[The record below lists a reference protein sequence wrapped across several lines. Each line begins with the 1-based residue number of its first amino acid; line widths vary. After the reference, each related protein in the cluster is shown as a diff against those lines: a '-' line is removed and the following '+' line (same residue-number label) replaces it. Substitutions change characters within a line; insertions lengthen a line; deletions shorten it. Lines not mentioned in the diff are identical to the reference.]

1 MRVILGLTAV
11 VCVMGPVRP
20 TVAAERRAGVG
31 SFLGEGSLVANRDGQ
46 VVKLP
51 LKRTRVELSV
61 AGQLA
66 SARVRQR
73 FENPYP
79 EKIEVSY
86 LFPLPTGA
94 AVRRFELRSGERR
107 IRGRLLPRGEAR
119 AVFRRA
125 SEAGKVAA
133 LLEQERPNLF
143 VQTIANLEPGK
154 AVEVELEYVEPLR
167 IDEGGGLEL
176 VFPMVVGPRFVPRE
190 KERRGSPALLSPPV
204 LPPAFRSGHE
214 IDLTVSV
221 NPGIPIEELSSP
233 SHRIRSRRPGASR
246 AELALAA
253 DDRIPNKDFV
263 LRYRVAGGTPRAGM
277 LTHTRGGGEGHFLLT
292 LQPPAPAVAARATP
306 APRELIF
313 VLDTSSSMTGAPL
326 AQGKALV
333 RRMLERLAAGD
344 SFQIVRF
351 EERVESLGPR
361 MIAARPAN
369 VALALRWLDSLRARG
384 GTLVGKGLEHALALP
399 HDPARLR
406 ILVVLSDGYIGDE
419 ETVLRAARSGLG
431 AARIFVFGIGTA
443 TNRYLLE
450 ELATLGRGAVQVLR
464 PDEPAAPA
472 VERFVQR
479 ISRPLL
485 TDLSL
490 EVRGIALHEL
500 SPARIPDLFAGQPL
514 QLLGRYR
521 GAGRG
526 EAILRGRSAGTPIA
540 IRIPLTIPAGA
551 HGPEG
556 VALAWARAR
565 IAEEERG
572 LLAARAERDAIRR
585 RVLELSLRHGILTR
599 YTSFV
604 AVDEDSRTEGNS
616 LKVVVPVD
624 RPDGL
629 LRAMQGSGGGGLT
642 LHGSGYGS
650 GSIGLGTLGAMGKAS
665 GGAVSA
671 FGRSALGYRT
681 VASAPR
687 ISVGATVVMGSLDK
701 EILRRVIRS
710 HTNEVRY
717 CYERELASRPGLAGK
732 VTVTFTIAPNGVVVS
747 SAIQQSTL
755 SAPVVEACVAQAVR
769 RWTFPSVEGG
779 GIVVVSYPYLFRPA
793 EPRPRSLVAPYENER
808 R

>member
-1 MRVILGLTAV
+1 MRAILGLTAV
-11 VCVMGPVRP
+11 VCALGPVRP
-20 TVAAERRAGVG
+20 AAAGERRAGVG

-46 VVKLP
+46 VVKVP
-51 LKRTRVELSV
+51 LKHTRVELTV

-73 FENPYP
+73 FENPYA
-79 EKIEVSY
+79 EKIEASY

-107 IRGRLLPRGEAR
+107 VRGRLLPRGEAR

-154 AVEVELEYVEPLR
+154 TVEVELEYVEPLR
-167 IDEGGGLEL
+167 IDESGGLEL
-176 VFPMVVGPRFVPRE
+176 VFPMVVGPRFVPRA
-190 KERRGSPALLSPPV
+190 KEHKGRPAALLSPPV

-214 IDLTVSV
+214 IDLRVSV
-221 NPGIPIEELSSP
+221 TPGVPIEELSSP
-233 SHRIRSRRPGASR
+233 SHGIRSRRLGTSR
-246 AELALAA
+246 AELTLAA

-263 LRYRVAGGTPRAGM
+263 LRYRVAGGTPRAGV
-277 LTHTRGGGEGHFLLT
+277 LTCSRGGGEGHLLLT
-292 LQPPAPAVAARATP
+292 LQPPAPAAAARAKP
-306 APRELIF
+306 SPRELIF
-313 VLDTSSSMTGAPL
+313 LLDTSSSMTGAPL
-326 AQGKALV
+326 VQGKALV
-333 RRMLERLAAGD
+333 RRMLERLASED

-361 MIAARPAN
+361 LIAARPAN

-419 ETVLRAARSGLG
+419 ETILRAARSRLG

-464 PDEPAAPA
+464 ADEPAAPA

-490 EVRGIALHEL
+490 EVRGIAVREQ

-521 GAGRG
+521 GSGRG
-526 EAILRGRSAGTPIA
+526 EAILRGRSAGAPVA
-540 IRIPLTIPAGA
+540 IRIPLTVPAGA

-572 LLAARAERDAIRR
+572 LLATRADRDGIRR

-604 AVDEDSRTEGNS
+604 AVDEDSHTRGGS

-629 LRAMQGSGGGGLT
+629 LRA
-642 LHGSGYGS
+642 LHGAGGTGHGAGGVGYGT
-650 GSIGLGTLGAMGKAS
+650 IGLGTFGVIGKGG
-665 GGAVSA
+665 GGAG
-671 FGRSALGYRT
+671 FGRATLGYRT
-681 VASAPR
+681 AAAPLR
-687 ISVGATVVMGSLDK
+687 ISVGTTVVMGSLDK
-701 EILRRVIRS
+701 EILRRVMRS
-710 HTNEVRY
+710 HANEVRY

-747 SAIQQSTL
+747 SSIQQSTL
-755 SAPVVEACVAQAVR
+755 AAPGVETCIAQAVR
-769 RWTFPSVEGG
+769 RWSFPSVEGG
-779 GIVVVSYPYLFRPA
+779 GIVVVTYPYLFRPA
-793 EPRPRSLVAPYENER
+793 EARPRSVVAPYEGER